1 MKKLTLQSLTLI
13 NFKGEKERTTNFNPS
28 VTTIAG
34 DNGLGKTRHFDAF
47 LWLLF
52 GKDTMGR
59 ENYEIKTRINGKQLQ
74 KVECGVEGV
83 LDIDGATVKIKRMW
97 VEDWVKSKGETESKL
112 KGNHTECYWNDAPIN
127 VTDYKKRVDEIID
140 ETLFKI
146 ITNPTFFATMAWKNQ
161 REQLFQ
167 LAGSSLSDR
176 EIAEG
181 NKDFIK
187 LLDTISGKSLADY
200 KNEINEKK
208 KRLKKQLDEKQPRI
222 DQTYKIMPKE
232 LDWQSLTDQKKTI
245 DAEIADIDTKLSD
258 HAKALRA
265 SYEGEQKKNAQ
276 INELKKQQQNV
287 VYNAEV
293 DAKNA
298 ADKANE
304 NRRNLINTINAD
316 QNQLNH
322 VNNQLERDKKD
333 IETCENNIKTAE
345 NKQADLR
352 QQWYA
357 ENAKQYDG
365 STKCPHCGQ
374 ELPEAMKQD
383 ALNLFN
389 QRKQER
395 LREINTDGVRWGDK
409 IKSYKQEL
417 EELKK
422 RIKTNTDESAR
433 LQNAI
438 NANNGK
444 LSTMP
449 LVTPKQIVASDL
461 KDWQD
466 LQSQIDAISATL
478 SKDSTPNTADNELSA
493 KKAELIS
500 KRDAINKD
508 LNTKDE
514 IERMTKEIS
523 QLEADAKDL
532 SQQIA
537 DIEHDEFVMAA
548 FSKKRIEDCEN
559 RINGMF
565 KLVKF
570 KLFDYTLEGNEYEVC
585 VPLVNGVPW
594 NTANDAAKI
603 NAGLDIINTL
613 IHFYNVC
620 APIFIDRK
628 ESINSPMPMDAQVI
642 YLKVTD
648 DKELKIY

>member
-1 MKKLTLQSLTLI
+1 MKPQ
-13 NFKGEKERTTNFNPS
+13 PS

-83 LDIDGATVKIKRMW
+83 LDIDGVTVKIKRMW
-97 VEDWVKSKGETESKL
+97 VEDWVKSKGETEPKL
-112 KGNHTECYWNDAPIN
+112 KGNHTDCYWNDAPIN
-127 VTDYKKRVDEIID
+127 VTDYEKRVDEIID

-181 NKDFIK
+181 NEDFVK
-187 LLDTISGKSLADY
+187 LLDAISGKSLADY

-222 DQTYKIMPKE
+222 DQTYKMMPKE

-245 DAEIADIDTKLSD
+245 DTEIADIDTKLSD

-276 INELKKQQQNV
+276 INELKKQQQNI

-304 NRRNLINTINAD
+304 SRRNLINAINANK
-316 QNQLNH
+316 NQLNH

-333 IETCENNIKTAE
+333 VETCENNIKTAE
-345 NKQADLR
+345 TKQVELR
-352 QQWYA
+352 QQWYD

-374 ELPEAMKQD
+374 ELPESMKQD
-383 ALNLFN
+383 ALNLFAK
-389 QRKQER
+389 RKQDK
-395 LREINTDGVRWGDK
+395 LKEITTDGTRWGDK
-409 IKSYKQEL
+409 IKSYKKEL
-417 EELKK
+417 EELQN
-422 RIKTNTDESAR
+422 RIKTNNDEQAR

-438 NANNGK
+438 NVDNEK

-449 LVTPKQIVASDL
+449 LATPKQIVASDL

-478 SKDSTPNTADNELSA
+478 SKDSTPNTTDSELSA

-523 QLEADAKDL
+523 QLEAEAKDL

-565 KLVKF
+565 KFVKF